1 MIDSM
6 TTLAA
11 LVPAVAAMAAVYL
24 SCLAWSNS
32 ALVYGKVTVTD
43 TKKVVF
49 FGTAEITTEVSH
61 LKSLGIRTVSMI

>member
-1 MIDSM
+1 M

-11 LVPAVAAMAAVYL
+11 MVPAVAAMAAVYL

-43 TKKVVF
+43 TKKVEF
-49 FGTAEITTEVSH
+49 FGTAEMH